1 MRKCLLYFIDT
12 ICFKLK
18 FVQFMYAYIKNN
30 ACFFGKSKYELQN
43 KNSISVF
50 FIQLFLEVE
59 VGASNKK
66 FVVLQ
71 Y

>member
-1 MRKCLLYFIDT
+1 
-12 ICFKLK
+12 
-18 FVQFMYAYIKNN
+18 MYAYIKNN